1 MLASEAGGRGMTDVF
16 LSYKR
21 EDEARAAKLAA
32 ALERAGLA
40 VWWDRDIPASAAW
53 EATIEHNLA
62 AARTVIVC
70 WSPAAVA
77 SENVRSEARV
87 AREDGRLIQI
97 FLKRCEPP
105 LFFGER
111 QGVDLTNWRGNAD
124 DPRIAKLV
132 ETVRKVAAGERI
144 EGGERPKRRRFDLRP
159 AALAAALLLVVALG
173 AGWLYLRPPSAAGP
187 QTLAV
192 LPFRALSS
200 ADAGLVDAIW
210 DDTRGAISRNPNLR
224 VLGRQ
229 TVEALAAKHL
239 EAADYRR
246 KVGAD
251 YLLDGSVEHVGD
263 QVQMK
268 LSLVRT
274 VDGAEVWSDRLG
286 GKLDDVF
293 AFQQR
298 VATEVE
304 GRVRGRLAPA
314 GGAVA
319 RNIATSGEVYAL
331 YAEARAKLLQRRG
344 PSYQQAVAL
353 LKKAVAMDP
362 NYAPAWADLAQAVS
376 MRAEGKI
383 EQVRAE
389 ANADVNRA
397 LTLAPNLAHAYAVR
411 ALIQGTAPET
421 EPDLRKAVALDPN
434 EVEGWMWLG
443 NCLGDQNRTNEAL
456 AAHSRAVE
464 IEPLWF
470 NSMFNKMDDLARLN
484 DGRSLFAELRRAES
498 TGDPYL
504 TLRAREHAAFLT
516 GQIAATAQAEF
527 EIQRRFPDKARKIDV
542 AETLLKLGLVDEAR
556 KFFGM
561 PESEAAPY
569 KGTPFSPQ
577 ELHGRYPDPVEFW
590 QADDAPYV
598 YGRLLPK
605 QGRLAEYVG
614 YYKRAFRNAEDFYAA
629 VAWADWGQ
637 FADLAP
643 GVAANLRRA
652 GENALAQQIVDKD
665 ESIIAPRLRN
675 GPAYRELGWR
685 LAQLRAAEGRDD
697 EAMTALRRVVDHSWL
712 PDGVYF
718 ATDIADEPCFARLT
732 NRADFQA
739 IRQQILTH
747 IAQERQALGPVDR
760 LLS

>member
-1 MLASEAGGRGMTDVF
+1 LADIFV
-16 LSYKR
+16 SYKR
-21 EDEARAAKLAA
+21 EDAAKVRKLVA
-32 ALERAGLA
+32 ALRGVGLDT
-40 VWWDRDIPASAAW
+40 WWDEDIPGGAQW
-53 EATIEHNLA
+53 EAAIEKALA
-62 AARTVIVC
+62 DAKAVIVC
-70 WSPAAVA
+70 WSAASVA

-87 AREDGRLIQI
+87 AREDGRLVQV
-97 FLKRCEPP
+97 FLKPCTPP

-111 QGVDLTNWRGNAD
+111 QGIDLSKWRGDAG
-124 DPRIAKLV
+124 DPRIVKLAANARRIACGEPV
-132 ETVRKVAAGERI
+132 ESGERRKVRRWLEYRIHAAV
-144 EGGERPKRRRFDLRP
+144 
-159 AALAAALLLVVALG
+159 AVLLLLAG
-173 AGWLYLRPPSAAGP
+173 SFAGWWLLSPAKAAGP

-192 LPFRALSS
+192 LPFRALNP
-200 ADAGLVDAIW
+200 ADANLVDAIW

-229 TVEALAAKHL
+229 SVEALADKHL
-239 EAADYRR
+239 EPADYRR
-246 KVGAD
+246 KVGAE
-251 YLLDGSVEHVGD
+251 YLLDGSVQHVGD

-274 VDGAEVWSDRLG
+274 EDGTEVWSDQFG

-298 VATEVE
+298 VSNEVE
-304 GRVRGRLAPA
+304 GRIRGRLAPG

-319 RNIATSGEVYAL
+319 KNIATSAEVYAL

-344 PSYQQAVAL
+344 PSHQEAVAL
-353 LKKAVAMDP
+353 LKKAVAIDP
-362 NYAPAWADLAQAVS
+362 NYAPGWADLAQAVWL
-376 MRAEGKI
+376 RGDGTA

-389 ANADVNRA
+389 AEADVRRA

-411 ALIQGTAPET
+411 ALIHSTAPET

-443 NCLGDQNRTNEAL
+443 NCLSGQNRTKAAL

-484 DGRSLFAELRRAES
+484 DRRGLFAELHRAES
-498 TGDPYL
+498 MGDPYL
-504 TLRAREHAAFLT
+504 ALRAREHAAFLT

-527 EIQRRFPDKARKIDV
+527 EIQRLFPDKARKLDI
-542 AETLLKLGLVDEAR
+542 AETLLKLGFVDETR
-556 KFFGM
+556 KFLNM
-561 PESEAAPY
+561 PESEVAPY
-569 KGTPFSPQ
+569 KGMPLSAP
-577 ELHGRYPDPVEFW
+577 ELHKRYADPVQFW

-614 YYKRAFRNAEDFYAA
+614 YYKRAFRNADGFYSA

-643 GVAANLRRA
+643 NVAANLRAA
-652 GENALAQQIVDKD
+652 GENALAQQIIDKD
-665 ESIIAPRLRN
+665 EATIAPLLRN
-675 GPAYRELGWR
+675 GPANRELGWR
-685 LAQLRAAEGRDD
+685 LAQLRAVEGRDD
-697 EAMTALRRVVDHSWL
+697 EAMTALRRVIDQDWL
-712 PDGVYF
+712 PDGIYF
-718 ATDIADEPCFARLT
+718 ASDIAEQPCFARLRT
-732 NRADFQA
+732 RADFQA
-739 IRQQILTH
+739 IRMQILNH
-747 IAQERQALGPVDR
+747 LEQQRRQITPRMLAAAGLV
-760 LLS
+760 